1 MIEVCA
7 IFKVIPWVNKNRP
20 KPAPERLK
28 DVVLPAREKEFATQL
43 SIRQRKIFCGKFNE
57 KQRQMAIKYSRGRG
71 KDSCFTP
78 DEAVTKVMEETGM
91 SLAVKGRSETDQAQ

>member
-1 MIEVCA
+1 
-7 IFKVIPWVNKNRP
+7 
-20 KPAPERLK
+20 
-28 DVVLPAREKEFATQL
+28 
-43 SIRQRKIFCGKFNE
+43 
-57 KQRQMAIKYSRGRG
+57 MAIKYSRGRG

>member
-1 MIEVCA
+1 MRYCILLIVVCSSV
-7 IFKVIPWVNKNRP
+7 FGSP
-20 KPAPERLK
+20 KHRRDGTLLPEK
-28 DVVLPAREKEFATQL
+28 EKEFSTQL

-57 KQRQMAIKYSRGRG
+57 KQRKMAIKYARGRG